1 MPTDSEYLEDIS
13 YDVDL
18 IKEKMELLVADL
30 KAQTLQSA
38 YETLPVR
45 TSDLMMGFQSAV
57 SRANEAARSTDY
69 DTQDIETMKVK
80 DLEISIQAPVIES
93 GHASDPVLMLPNI
106 KSVRS
111 DSVNLSLKFSIVSV
125 PKKN

>member
-1 MPTDSEYLEDIS
+1 MSTESTLNEIS

-18 IKEKMELLVADL
+18 IKQQVEMLVAAMQ
-30 KAQTLQSA
+30 AQNLQSA
-38 YETLPVR
+38 YETLPVK

-111 DSVNLSLKFSIVSV
+111 DSVNLTLKFSIVSV
-125 PKKN
+125 PKQK